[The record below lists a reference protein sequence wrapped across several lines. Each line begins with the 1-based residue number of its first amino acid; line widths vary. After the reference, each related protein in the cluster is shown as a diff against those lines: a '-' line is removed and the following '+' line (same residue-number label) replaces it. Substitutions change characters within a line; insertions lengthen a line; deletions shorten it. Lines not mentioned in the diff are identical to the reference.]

1 MGHGLVWPCGNVQLQ
16 GAMKMIFLRDPRLGG
31 PTLDMTPEGEFRTP
45 PRAPWSAKLLR
56 YAIVV
61 AVLAGMLSLAALV
74 LWAALIL
81 IPVAIGAAALA
92 YGVFRYRLW
101 QARKQRGMV
110 YRQ

>member
-1 MGHGLVWPCGNVQLQ
+1 MGRGLVWPCRSVQLQ

-31 PTLDMTPEGEFRTP
+31 PTLDMTPEGEFVTP
-45 PRAPWSAKLLR
+45 PRPTWSGKVMR

-61 AVLAGMLSLAALV
+61 AVLAGMLAVAALV

-81 IPVAIGAAALA
+81 IPVAIGAALVA
-92 YGVFRYRLW
+92 YGLFRYRLW
-101 QARKQRGMV
+101 QARKQRGVV